1 MKVARDKFQKLFAF
15 DNDQKVSG
23 LSRVAGVDEAG
34 RGPLAGPVVAAAV
47 IFRKKS
53 VVLKGLND
61 SKQVPAKE
69 RERLYLEIARV
80 SITGIGVASHEE
92 IDQLNIFQATRLA
105 MKRALLSLTRTPDFI
120 LVDGPIKLDVP
131 VHQKAVIGGDRQS
144 AVIAAASIVA
154 KVYRDG
160 LMHKF
165 DKEYPGY
172 FFAKHK
178 GYATKTHL
186 ESLSQLGPCAIHRK
200 NFSPVKRV
208 VNDGADADFLD
219 QE

>member
-1 MKVARDKFQKLFAF
+1 MARDRFQKLFAF
-15 DNDQKVSG
+15 DHDHKGSDLNC
-23 LSRVAGVDEAG
+23 VAGVDEAG

-47 IFRKKS
+47 IFRRKD

-69 RERLYLEIARV
+69 RERLFLEIARV
-80 SITGIGVASHEE
+80 SITGIGVASHQE

-105 MKRALLSLTRTPDFI
+105 MKRALLGLTRTPDFV

-131 VHQKAVIGGDRQS
+131 VHQKAVIGGDSQS

-160 LMHKF
+160 LMYKF

-178 GYATKTHL
+178 GYATKKHL
-186 ESLSQLGPCAIHRK
+186 ESLSQLGPCAIHRR
-200 NFSPVKRV
+200 NFSPVKQ
-208 VNDGADADFLD
+208 VNESNGDFFD
-219 QE
+219 